1 MKDLLL
7 KMLDES
13 HGSLSAQ
20 IILMSGAAFAGE
32 ITRVPDRGWR
42 KQDGY
47 LLQMKAVIAD
57 QRGNQGHAIVYFN
70 ADQLSAF
77 MVPDETPRA
86 AAPPSIVVP
95 GRG

>member
-7 KMLDES
+7 SLLDEKG
-13 HGSLSAQ
+13 GSLSAQ
-20 IILMSGAAFAGE
+20 IILNSGAAFAGE
-32 ITRVPDRGWR
+32 ISRVPRS
-42 KQDGY
+42 
-47 LLQMKAVIAD
+47 LFFQMKAVIAD